1 MASTRSGVTTDV
13 ILAESF
19 WLSSQE
25 LNSLAGGQ
33 RALGKID
40 PES

>member
-1 MASTRSGVTTDV
+1 MASTRSGVTT
-13 ILAESF
+13 ESF

-25 LNSLAGGQ
+25 LNLLAGGQ